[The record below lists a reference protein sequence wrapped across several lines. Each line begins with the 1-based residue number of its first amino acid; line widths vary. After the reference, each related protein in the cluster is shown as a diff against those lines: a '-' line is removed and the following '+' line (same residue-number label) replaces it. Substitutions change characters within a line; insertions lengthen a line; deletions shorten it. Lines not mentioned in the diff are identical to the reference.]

1 MKKKIISL
9 LSAAAMLIPSLK
21 TMNAGAIS
29 FTLNTQIKSE
39 SAILLNLDCDEVI
52 YEKNADAKQMPGPL
66 VNIMTAVVC
75 IENCAD
81 LNEEITIDEEVFSPL
96 YVTDYPDDLRFA
108 EIEDGDILTYT
119 DLLYAMMLKSSI
131 EASQTIA
138 YQIGGE
144 SVSAFVEMM
153 NDKAEELGLKDTHF
167 TNPTGLYDP
176 EQYTSARDMAVLT
189 KYALKTAHFD
199 TISSTYE
206 YTPSVPN
213 LDRHPD
219 RQSWV
224 WYHSNLMMDK
234 DNDYYYP
241 GTRGIKTANLEM
253 GGRNIAATA
262 SKDGN
267 NYLLICLKSPLN
279 NADGDNTF
287 YHLTDAITLFNWAF
301 KHFSYQIVLPDTA
314 ELGEIPVELAEGNN
328 YVLAKPKEEMSMLW
342 YNDVDTS
349 LISRDNI
356 KWYKTSLKAP
366 IKKGEPLGMV
376 TLEYAGE
383 PIGSM
388 ELVAVSD
395 VDRSFAKYNL
405 YAAKMFPKASWFKK
419 ALIISGVIC
428 LIYILVCIYAYAV
441 FKNKKKPIKPIYAV
455 PKVEGQKKRR
465 KPTNKE

>member
-153 NDKAEELGLKDTHF
+153 NDKADELGLKDTHF

-176 EQYTSARDMAVLT
+176 EQYTSARDMAVL
-189 KYALKTAHFD
+189 KVCY
-199 TISSTYE
+199 
-206 YTPSVPN
+206 
-213 LDRHPD
+213 
-219 RQSWV
+219 
-224 WYHSNLMMDK
+224 
-234 DNDYYYP
+234 
-241 GTRGIKTANLEM
+241 
-253 GGRNIAATA
+253 
-262 SKDGN
+262 
-267 NYLLICLKSPLN
+267 
-279 NADGDNTF
+279 
-287 YHLTDAITLFNWAF
+287 
-301 KHFSYQIVLPDTA
+301 
-314 ELGEIPVELAEGNN
+314 EGNE
-328 YVLAKPKEEMSMLW
+328 VLETDGKVKLKLSEL
-342 YNDVDTS
+342 
-349 LISRDNI
+349 SR
-356 KWYKTSLKAP
+356 K
-366 IKKGEPLGMV
+366 
-376 TLEYAGE
+376 
-383 PIGSM
+383 
-388 ELVAVSD
+388 
-395 VDRSFAKYNL
+395 
-405 YAAKMFPKASWFKK
+405 
-419 ALIISGVIC
+419 
-428 LIYILVCIYAYAV
+428 
-441 FKNKKKPIKPIYAV
+441 
-455 PKVEGQKKRR
+455 
-465 KPTNKE
+465 

>member
-1 MKKKIISL
+1 MKKKIIAF
-9 LSAAAMLIPSLK
+9 LSAAAMLIPSLNI
-21 TMNAGAIS
+21 MNAGAIN
-29 FTLNTQIKSE
+29 FTITTQIKSE
-39 SAILLNLDCDEVI
+39 SAILMNLDCSEVI

-75 IENCAD
+75 IEECKD
-81 LNEEITIDEEVFSPL
+81 LNEEITIDEEVYSPL

-108 EIEDGDILTYT
+108 DIEDGDRLTYT
-119 DLLYAMMLKSSI
+119 DLLYAMILKSSI

-138 YQIGGE
+138 YNIGGE
-144 SVSAFVEMM
+144 SVSAFVEKM
-153 NDKAEELGLKDTHF
+153 NAKAEELGLNDTHF

-176 EQYTSARDMAVLT
+176 EQYTTARDMAVLT

-199 TISSTYE
+199 SICSTYS

-219 RQSWV
+219 RESWV
-224 WYHSNLMMDK
+224 WYHSNLMMDS
-234 DNDYYYP
+234 DSDYYFA
-241 GTRGIKTANLEM
+241 GCRGVKTANLEM
-253 GGRNIAATA
+253 GGRNIIATA

-267 NYLLICLKSPLN
+267 NYLAVCLKSPLSD
-279 NADGDNTF
+279 ADGENTF
-287 YHLTDAITLFNWAF
+287 YHLTDAISLFNWAF
-301 KHFSYQIVLPDTA
+301 KHFSYQVVLPDSA

-328 YVLAKPKEEMSMLW
+328 YVLAKPKEEMTMLW

-366 IKKGEPLGMV
+366 VKKGEPLGVV

-383 PIGSM
+383 EIGTM

-395 VDRSFAKYNL
+395 VDRSVAKYNW

-419 ALIISGVIC
+419 SLVISAVVC
-428 LIYILVCIYAYAV
+428 LIYILVCIYAYVV
-441 FKNKKKPIKPIYAV
+441 FRNKKKPVKPIYAV
-455 PKVEGQKKRR
+455 PKVEGQKKRK